1 MWYLLRR
8 LMGCC
13 VRCGQKNNQAQ
24 TTAERVAE
32 LNKRSGR
39 LAKSLG
45 RWPQVQCCKG
55 CGRLVFEGETGY
67 IPSFLLID
75 IDYYCPVLREA
86 REEAAQPAS
95 QARARPMPDFAS
107 TTKDRRSEEAVT
119 VAAS

>member
-45 RWPQVQCCKG
+45 RWPQVQCCKS
-55 CGRLVFEGETGY
+55 CGRLLFEGETGY
-67 IPSFLLID
+67 TPSFLLID
-75 IDYYCPVLREA
+75 IDYCCPVLYETP
-86 REEAAQPAS
+86 EEAAQPIS
-95 QARARPMPDFAS
+95 QARARPMPDFVS
-107 TTKDRRSEEAVT
+107 TTTDLRSEQT
-119 VAAS
+119 VAAAAS